1 MRLLQLYFQIMN
13 NTYSMLFKTISPKHY
28 PCT

>member
-13 NTYSMLFKTISPKHY
+13 NTYAVQNHLT
-28 PCT
+28 